1 MNESSSTMSQK
12 ASLID
17 CYANDDIISPTRSQR
32 KDLCTALLEPNQ
44 QGGGRTGQMIRRSR
58 DGGVRHEGK
67 EAELLLGYS
76 LLTRLVF
83 HVARSGKDQAREGK
97 P

>member
-1 MNESSSTMSQK
+1 LK
-12 ASLID
+12 
-17 CYANDDIISPTRSQR
+17 
-32 KDLCTALLEPNQ
+32 PNQ
-44 QGGGRTGQMIRRSR
+44 QGGGRTGEMFRRSR
-58 DGGVRHEGK
+58 DGGACHEGK

-83 HVARSGKDQAREGK
+83 HVAGSGKDQAREGK